1 LLIVA
6 QKRNKT
12 GIGFSV
18 FPETFPW
25 QMSDVLQQDF
35 YSDFYSPTLFGMTGT
50 AQAQSILSSRFSVTD

>member
-35 YSDFYSPTLFGMTGT
+35 YSLM
-50 AQAQSILSSRFSVTD
+50 LRSRRKKLRHSRAGGNP